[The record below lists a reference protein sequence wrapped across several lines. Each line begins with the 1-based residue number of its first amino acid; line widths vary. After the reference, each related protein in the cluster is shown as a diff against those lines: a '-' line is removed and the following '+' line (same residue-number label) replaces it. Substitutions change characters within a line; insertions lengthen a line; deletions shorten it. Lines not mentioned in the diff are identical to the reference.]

1 MDLTKSLNTE
11 NTQFLIQQGKKNL
24 NDNRFFQF
32 IDLIMG
38 DPKLRS
44 YIDEFFGDWDETK
57 TVIMIMKT
65 YQVIEIELKNRE
77 LKYGKLFSNE
87 DRRKLII
94 GLIKEIL
101 ASGECRQELIKN
113 MNIFMNAN
121 YNQCQKFIKDK
132 TDTFQLKND

>member
-1 MDLTKSLNTE
+1 MDITKSLSQE
-11 NTQFLIQQGKKNL
+11 NTKFLIRQGKKNL
-24 NDNRFFQF
+24 IDNRFFQF

-65 YQVIEIELKNRE
+65 YQVIDIELKNRE
-77 LKYGKLFSNE
+77 FTYGKNFSHE

-101 ASGECRQELIKN
+101 SNGECRQELIKN
-113 MNIFMNAN
+113 MNIFMTGN
-121 YNQCQKFIKDK
+121 YNECEKFIKEK
-132 TDTFQLKND
+132 TETFQLKND

>member
-1 MDLTKSLNTE
+1 MDISKSLSNE
-11 NTQFLIQQGKKNL
+11 NTKCLIQKGKKNL
-24 NDNRFFQF
+24 IDNRFFQF

-44 YIDEFFGDWDETK
+44 YIDEFFSDWDETK

-65 YQVIEIELKNRE
+65 YQVIELELKSRE
-77 LKYGKLFSNE
+77 FKYGKIFSNE

-101 ASGECRQELIKN
+101 SNSECRQELIKN
-113 MNIFMNAN
+113 MNIFMTSN
-121 YNQCQKFIKDK
+121 YNECEKFIKERAE
-132 TDTFQLKND
+132 TFQLKND

>member
-1 MDLTKSLNTE
+1 MDITKSLSQE
-11 NTQFLIQQGKKNL
+11 NTKFLIRQGKKNL
-24 NDNRFFQF
+24 IDNRFFQF

-65 YQVIEIELKNRE
+65 YQVIDIELKNRE
-77 LKYGKLFSNE
+77 FTYGKNFSHE

-101 ASGECRQELIKN
+101 TNSECRQELIKN
-113 MNIFMNAN
+113 MNIFMTGN
-121 YNQCQKFIKDK
+121 YNECEKFIKEK
-132 TDTFQLKND
+132 TETFQLKND

>member
-1 MDLTKSLNTE
+1 MDIIKSLSNE
-11 NTQFLIQQGKKNL
+11 NTKCLIRQGKKNL
-24 NDNRFFQF
+24 KDNRFFQF

-44 YIDEFFGDWDETK
+44 YIDEFFSDWDETK

-65 YQVIEIELKNRE
+65 YQVIDLELKNRE
-77 LKYGKLFSNE
+77 VKYGTIFSNE

-101 ASGECRQELIKN
+101 SNSDCRQELIKN
-113 MNIFMNAN
+113 MNIFMSGN
-121 YNQCQKFIKDK
+121 YNECEKFIKERA
-132 TDTFQLKND
+132 DTFQLKND

>member
-11 NTQFLIQQGKKNL
+11 NTKCLIRQGKKNL
-24 NDNRFFQF
+24 IDNRFFQF

-44 YIDEFFGDWDETK
+44 YIDEFFSDWDENK

-65 YQVIEIELKNRE
+65 YQVIDMELKSRE
-77 LKYGKLFSNE
+77 FKYGTIFSNE

-101 ASGECRQELIKN
+101 SNSECRQELIKN
-113 MNIFMNAN
+113 MNIFMTGN
-121 YNQCQKFIKDK
+121 YNQCEKFIKEK
-132 TDTFQLKND
+132 TETFQLKND

>member
-1 MDLTKSLNTE
+1 MDLSKSLSNE
-11 NTQFLIQQGKKNL
+11 NTKCLIQKGKKNL
-24 NDNRFFQF
+24 MDNRFFQF

-44 YIDEFFGDWDETK
+44 YIDEFFSDWDETK

-65 YQVIEIELKNRE
+65 YQVIEVELKSRE
-77 LKYGKLFSNE
+77 FKYGKIFSNE

-101 ASGECRQELIKN
+101 SNSECRQELIKN
-113 MNIFMNAN
+113 MNIFMTGN
-121 YNQCQKFIKDK
+121 YNECEKFIKER
-132 TDTFQLKND
+132 TETFQLKND

>member
-11 NTQFLIQQGKKNL
+11 NTKCLIQKGKKNL
-24 NDNRFFQF
+24 MDNRFFQF

-44 YIDEFFGDWDETK
+44 YIDEFFSDWDETK

-65 YQVIEIELKNRE
+65 YQVIEVELKSRE
-77 LKYGKLFSNE
+77 FKYGKIFSNE

-101 ASGECRQELIKN
+101 SNSECRQELIKN
-113 MNIFMNAN
+113 MNIFMTGN
-121 YNQCQKFIKDK
+121 YNECEKFIKER
-132 TDTFQLKND
+132 TETFQLKND

>member
-24 NDNRFFQF
+24 NNNRFFQF

-77 LKYGKLFSNE
+77 LKYGKLFNNE

-101 ASGECRQELIKN
+101 ANGECRQELIKN
-113 MNIFMNAN
+113 MNIFMNCN
-121 YNQCQKFIKDK
+121 FNECQKFIKDK
-132 TDTFQLKND
+132 TDSFQLKKY